1 MWLDDVVDSIV
12 QRRRD
17 VYTLTTSVSPTGVI
31 HIGKL
36 RDITLVY
43 FVHKALLARG
53 ENVKTILY
61 WDDYDVFHKGKDYME
76 QKGLPLIL
84 VKDERNKLITTLY
97 KERYEKE
104 LHELGVEFD
113 IIISQADR
121 YIRREYDE
129 FLYSSYL
136 NGGKIQKIQTDKKSL
151 IICRA
156 YCPECSKILDNK
168 SGYFSF
174 FCKYCGKEFEYSKI
188 DEINYKLPFFIEWA
202 SRWAKDSSDF
212 EPIGIDHASPN
223 GVFFKSSWISENIFD
238 YPTPVA
244 QRYEFVG
251 GSKGK
256 KLSVSSKNGLTI
268 TEFLMLFTKEIIF
281 WIFFKTNPKKYLVL
295 DINKKELYL
304 NYYIDYLKMLV
315 KPSSHFT
322 YFLDIMNF
330 PKINNYD
337 GVNIKQ
343 LFNFLDFTYN
353 GKYQGERVLELPNF
367 HSESLISSFIYWHSI
382 TGNIVN
388 LKSTEMSSL
397 DENQK
402 LLVESVI
409 KLLVDNKN
417 SCYDEFKQANLLFKG
432 YQKEIK
438 EIIFGTYKIPDLSK
452 MLYVYSFDILDFYG
466 VYDEN

>member
-1 MWLDDVVDSIV
+1 
-12 QRRRD
+12 
-17 VYTLTTSVSPTGVI
+17 
-31 HIGKL
+31 
-36 RDITLVY
+36 
-43 FVHKALLARG
+43 
-53 ENVKTILY
+53 
-61 WDDYDVFHKGKDYME
+61 
-76 QKGLPLIL
+76 
-84 VKDERNKLITTLY
+84 
-97 KERYEKE
+97 
-104 LHELGVEFD
+104 
-113 IIISQADR
+113 
-121 YIRREYDE
+121 
-129 FLYSSYL
+129 
-136 NGGKIQKIQTDKKSL
+136 
-151 IICRA
+151 
-156 YCPECSKILDNK
+156 
-168 SGYFSF
+168 
-174 FCKYCGKEFEYSKI
+174 
-188 DEINYKLPFFIEWA
+188 
-202 SRWAKDSSDF
+202 
-212 EPIGIDHASPN
+212 
-223 GVFFKSSWISENIFD
+223 
-238 YPTPVA
+238 
-244 QRYEFVG
+244 
-251 GSKGK
+251 
-256 KLSVSSKNGLTI
+256 
-268 TEFLMLFTKEIIF
+268 MLFPKEIIF